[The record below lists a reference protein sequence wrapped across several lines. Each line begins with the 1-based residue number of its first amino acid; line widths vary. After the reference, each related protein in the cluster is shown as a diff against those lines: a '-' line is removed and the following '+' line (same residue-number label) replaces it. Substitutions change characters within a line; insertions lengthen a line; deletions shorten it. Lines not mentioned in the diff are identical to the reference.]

1 MSIKNTMSRLRHN
14 LDFAFI
20 IFNTIL
26 SIVSIYAGVSMLKT
40 DRYDNP
46 FLVVAAVSNF
56 NWFIFT
62 FFTKSSRQEE
72 NQEKIIERNVQPNND
87 RYVKLVEPL
96 VVTITMIIGVIA
108 LINISMGIIITLKI
122 FIS

>member
-1 MSIKNTMSRLRHN
+1 
-14 LDFAFI
+14 
-20 IFNTIL
+20 
-26 SIVSIYAGVSMLKT
+26 MLKT